1 MVRGCGKGVEVGRP
15 IGLLGACD
23 KFDVLEKGAMN
34 KPYPALR
41 LSREMMEKSR
51 DH

>member
-1 MVRGCGKGVEVGRP
+1 LGFRGTCN
-15 IGLLGACD
+15 